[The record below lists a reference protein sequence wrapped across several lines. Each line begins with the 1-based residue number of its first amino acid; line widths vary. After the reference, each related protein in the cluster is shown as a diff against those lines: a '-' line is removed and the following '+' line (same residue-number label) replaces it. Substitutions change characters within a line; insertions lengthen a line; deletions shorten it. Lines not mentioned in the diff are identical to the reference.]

1 MLFSAVAEVGFVWR
15 AETASG
21 VLRTRGRG
29 KVAVAAS
36 NVMATVSMHA
46 TVTTALGGGLE
57 VSVPQR
63 LLPRPSPLVCN
74 KNSSLSTAAVA
85 AAAHEPARNFP
96 TSAVSENAGGSSEL

>member
-1 MLFSAVAEVGFVWR
+1 MGFVWR

-29 KVAVAAS
+29 NAAAAAAAS

-74 KNSSLSTAAVA
+74 KNSSLSTAAA
-85 AAAHEPARNFP
+85 AAREPARTLS

>member
-1 MLFSAVAEVGFVWR
+1 MGFVWR

-29 KVAVAAS
+29 NAAAAAVAS

-74 KNSSLSTAAVA
+74 KNSSLSTAA
-85 AAAHEPARNFP
+85 HEPACTFS
-96 TSAVSENAGGSSEL
+96 TSAVSENAGGSSDL

>member
-1 MLFSAVAEVGFVWR
+1 MGFVWR

-29 KVAVAAS
+29 KAAAAAAS

-46 TVTTALGGGLE
+46 TVTIALGGGVE

-74 KNSSLSTAAVA
+74 KNSSLSTAA
-85 AAAHEPARNFP
+85 HEPARTFS

>member
-1 MLFSAVAEVGFVWR
+1 
-15 AETASG
+15 
-21 VLRTRGRG
+21 
-29 KVAVAAS
+29 
-36 NVMATVSMHA
+36 MHA

-74 KNSSLSTAAVA
+74 KNSSLSTAAA
-85 AAAHEPARNFP
+85 AAAHEPARTLS

>member
-1 MLFSAVAEVGFVWR
+1 VGFVWR

-29 KVAVAAS
+29 KAAAAAAAS

-74 KNSSLSTAAVA
+74 KNSSLSTAA
-85 AAAHEPARNFP
+85 AHEPARTFS

>member
-1 MLFSAVAEVGFVWR
+1 MGFVWR

-29 KVAVAAS
+29 NAAAAAAS

-63 LLPRPSPLVCN
+63 LLPRPSPLDCN
-74 KNSSLSTAAVA
+74 KNSSLSTAAA
-85 AAAHEPARNFP
+85 AAREPARTLS

>member
-1 MLFSAVAEVGFVWR
+1 MGFVWR

-29 KVAVAAS
+29 KAAAAAAS

-74 KNSSLSTAAVA
+74 KNSSLSTAA
-85 AAAHEPARNFP
+85 AHEPARTFS

>member
-1 MLFSAVAEVGFVWR
+1 MGFVWR

-29 KVAVAAS
+29 NAAAAAAAS

-63 LLPRPSPLVCN
+63 LLPRPSPLLCN
-74 KNSSLSTAAVA
+74 KNSSLSTAAA
-85 AAAHEPARNFP
+85 ATHEPARTLS

>member
-1 MLFSAVAEVGFVWR
+1 
-15 AETASG
+15 
-21 VLRTRGRG
+21 
-29 KVAVAAS
+29 
-36 NVMATVSMHA
+36 MHA

-74 KNSSLSTAAVA
+74 KNFSLSTAAA
-85 AAAHEPARNFP
+85 AAREPARTLS